1 MKDSIRILQE
11 NNADALSKLSVPL
24 SLINRLLRFKSIRDG
39 YSQNKNNFIEDTEK
53 LLNYLL
59 DIDPDRIQ
67 LPESVSDEIS
77 EIVKILLIGENEKDY
92 LRMRKFT
99 DERYHNLDD
108 FLNDLSIVI
117 KSSEVSCKLK
127 YNLLSG
133 KNKTDKLIDQT
144 QLSVFLFVVGDGN
157 MAEKLQNNFSKPDVE
172 LMMKTSNKN
181 LKILIDTLSV
191 KQMI

>member
-24 SLINRLLRFKSIRDG
+24 SLINRLLRFKSIREG

-108 FLNDLSIVI
+108 FLNDLSIII

-133 KNKTDKLIDQT
+133 KNVSATLLNRST
-144 QLSVFLFVVGDGN
+144 QI
-157 MAEKLQNNFSKPDVE
+157 NFQFSCSWLAME
-172 LMMKTSNKN
+172 IWQKN
-181 LKILIDTLSV
+181 FRIIFQSP
-191 KQMI
+191 M